1 VSSVPRA
8 SDCARK
14 QCNTTG
20 VRVFIQHSAVGII
33 NATGER
39 QNTFV
44 CAFDPQSPRISAYE
58 IHEWIYEKMCLR
70 ESEVNMIQIDGPK
83 RHVYIKV
90 SDLACMQELLTS
102 KKGQAEYRHTNGI
115 ISNVRIEAVGLGLRK
130 VRIAN
135 LPPEASNRNIRMAL
149 RQFGEIRDIQ
159 SDTWSNNYR

>member
-1 VSSVPRA
+1 VPLA

-20 VRVFIQHSAVGII
+20 VRVFIQPSAVGIS
-33 NATGER
+33 NAMGER

-58 IHEWIYEKMCLR
+58 IHEWIYETLCLR

-90 SDLACMQELLTS
+90 SDPERMQELLS
-102 KKGQAEYRHTNGI
+102 
-115 ISNVRIEAVGLGLRK
+115 
-130 VRIAN
+130 
-135 LPPEASNRNIRMAL
+135 
-149 RQFGEIRDIQ
+149 
-159 SDTWSNNYR
+159 